1 MHELSLS
8 INTVDTVVEQAKKQ
22 GFKRV
27 TSVTLAIGT
36 LSCIEPQALATGFEF
51 ASRGTIAA
59 DAQLK
64 IESVA
69 ARVWCLDCQQHVA
82 IPERG
87 VSCPR
92 CQGYQLKVEA
102 GDELMIKHIEVE

>member
-8 INTVDTVVEQAKKQ
+8 INTVDTVVEQARKQ

-27 TSVTLAIGT
+27 ISVTLSIGT

-51 ASRGTIAA
+51 ASRGTIAE
-59 DAQLK
+59 DAK
-64 IESVA
+64 FNIESIA
-69 ARVWCLDCQQHVA
+69 ARVWCLDCLQHVE

-92 CQGYQLKVEA
+92 CHGYQLKVET
-102 GDELMIKHIEVE
+102 GEELMIKNIEVE

>member
-8 INTVDTVVEQAKKQ
+8 INTVDTVVDQAKKQ

-36 LSCIEPQALATGFEF
+36 LSCIEPQALVTGFGF
-51 ASRGTIAA
+51 ACRGTIAEG
-59 DAQLK
+59 AQLN

-69 ARVWCLDCQQHVA
+69 ACVWCLDCQQHVH

-87 VSCPR
+87 ISCPR
-92 CQGYQLKVEA
+92 CHGYQLRVEA
-102 GDELMIKHIEVE
+102 GEELMIKHIEVE

>member
-51 ASRGTIAA
+51 ASRGTIAE
-59 DAQLK
+59 DAILK
-64 IESVA
+64 IEPVA
-69 ARVWCLDCQQHVA
+69 ARVGGLDWRQHVE

-92 CQGYQLKVEA
+92 CHGYQLKVET
-102 GDELMIKHIEVE
+102 GEELMIKHIEVE

>member
-8 INTVDTVVEQAKKQ
+8 INTVDTVVDQAKKQ

-36 LSCIEPQALATGFEF
+36 LSCIEHQALATGFEF
-51 ASRGTIAA
+51 ASRGTIAQ

-64 IESVA
+64 IESIA
-69 ARVWCLDCQQHVA
+69 ARVWCLDCLQYVE

-92 CQGYQLKVEA
+92 CDSYQLKVET
-102 GDELMIKHIEVE
+102 GEELMIKNIEVE

>member
-8 INTVDTVVEQAKKQ
+8 INTVDTVVEQAEKQ

-27 TSVTLAIGT
+27 VSVTLTIGT

-51 ASRGTIAA
+51 ACRDTIAEG
-59 DAQLK
+59 AQLK

-69 ARVWCLDCQQHVA
+69 ARVWCLDCQQHVE

-92 CQGYQLKVEA
+92 CYGYQLNVET
-102 GDELMIKHIEVE
+102 GEELMIKHIEVE